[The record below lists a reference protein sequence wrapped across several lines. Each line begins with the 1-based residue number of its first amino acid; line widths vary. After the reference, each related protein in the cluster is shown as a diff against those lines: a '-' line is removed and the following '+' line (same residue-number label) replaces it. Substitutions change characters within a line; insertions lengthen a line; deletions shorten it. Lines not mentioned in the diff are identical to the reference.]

1 MIKNFDF
8 RKYAADCQP
17 YLSGE
22 SEATVLKRYGLDF
35 VVKLGSNENPYGPY
49 QHARQAIIASTKYLN
64 RYPEDEYR
72 TLTAQL
78 AKLNQVKT
86 ENVALGSGA
95 GNIIETVA
103 RLLLDEG
110 DEVLIGEPSYRL
122 YREVSRLMGAKI
134 VLVKAQTNLSFN
146 LADFKSKVTPQTKLI
161 WLCNPNNPTGLI
173 NSAAEIEELIDQ
185 VADDVWV
192 VVDEA
197 YADFIEA
204 GMRPDLVSKITHKKV
219 IIIRTFSKFFGLAG
233 ARVGY
238 LVANSTV
245 IKMYNTI
252 TEPFCVNRTGLFAAL
267 ATLTKDQA
275 EAQKVKKQI
284 SLQRSD
290 LFHQLKQ
297 LGFDPIASQA
307 NFILVKIPQN
317 LGTADQLAMRLMEK
331 GVIIRSA
338 SGWNLPADV
347 RITIGKPEEN
357 QYLVKKIS
365 ECLK

>member
-8 RKYAADCQP
+8 RRYAIDCQP
-17 YLSGE
+17 YLPGE

-49 QHARQAIIASTKYLN
+49 QHARQAIVASTKYLN

-72 TLTAQL
+72 ALTAQL
-78 AKLNQVKT
+78 AKANQVKA

-95 GNIIETVA
+95 GNVIETVA

-110 DEVLIGEPSYRL
+110 DEVLIGEPTYRL
-122 YREVSRLMGAKI
+122 YREVSRLMGAKVI
-134 VLVKAQTNLSFN
+134 PVKAQADLSFN
-146 LADFKSKVTPQTKLI
+146 LADFKSKITSQTKLI

-173 NSAAEIEELIDQ
+173 NQPAEVEELIDQ

-197 YADFIEA
+197 YADFIED
-204 GMRPDLVSKITHKKV
+204 GMRPDLVSKIMHKKV

-238 LVANSTV
+238 LVADSSV
-245 IKMYNTI
+245 VKMYNTI

-267 ATLTKDQA
+267 ATLTKDQP
-275 EAQKVKKQI
+275 EAQKVKKLI
-284 SLQRSD
+284 LAQRSG
-290 LFHQLKQ
+290 LLHQLKQ
-297 LGFDPIASQA
+297 LGFRSLTSQA
-307 NFILVKIPQN
+307 NFILTKIPQKF
-317 LGTADQLAMRLMEK
+317 GTSEQLATRLMEK
-331 GVIIRSA
+331 GVIIRPA
-338 SGWNLPADV
+338 SGWNLPTDV

-357 QYLVKKIS
+357 QYLVKRIH
-365 ECLK
+365 ECL